1 MVSRIHTFAKL
12 GQRHTLFE
20 SRDGY
25 IYPPSVPST
34 TTALQTL
41 HRLLSPSLTASD
53 YHTARR
59 ILLDLASLQ
68 TRIPHSPA
76 FLFPATYALSL
87 PTASQQLSDF
97 TLWFTYY
104 PTRRQNPSK
113 YPKFSGLLR
122 SAHLTLYPSLA
133 LFLARKGY
141 SGYVNNFILP
151 SLARYTP
158 PSDFVS
164 FFAEYRAK
172 IRGYDARQAALQS
185 RFARTAAMRYLSD
198 AGHVAEALALAPPVV
213 IKRRGKGET
222 TTVVIGKSTSLSK
235 TLWRLSRA
243 LCSPNP
249 KHFPRTNELVE
260 FFISY
265 ISHRSDRLPPKNALS
280 LLHTHTLRF
289 SPISLRA
296 LSHLLFAHLVLLFR
310 LGTHPN
316 PIQSTLPPIGP
327 PALISLLSLF
337 NTFFHPQGI
346 PQSHLHSHL
355 QHPQSPSSSYL
366 QTLLA
371 LSPSHLPPLFPTRLH
386 ISLIWQSL
394 AHLAPSPD
402 VLSLLYDEL
411 VSFASGN
418 PNGQSLV
425 TPPSWTPTTPSS
437 STHPLPSPII
447 SECFTP
453 FLIPLLRS
461 PSSSHTPTSILRT
474 LLSLRLSPTIHHYTE
489 FARYWA
495 YNAQEDNVWLVLD
508 RLESEHGQMSGVE
521 KDQKLLRELESASPQ
536 RPPPASPQPRP
547 GSHPHLPAPD
557 LPLYIAL
564 MRAFLSSPNYHSR
577 SSSLP
582 IITPPSLPTSPPS
595 PYTPPFPPSSPYPG
609 THRRLLALSH
619 LWSRMERRFGREWL
633 LGQLDSRSYS
643 SSEPNP
649 DSSPTSTSNPNPNP
663 NAYLQK
669 VIVDWY
675 SLASASSSSTSSSSS
690 A

>member
-25 IYPPSVPST
+25 IYPPSVPPT

-59 ILLDLASLQ
+59 ILLDLTSLQ

-87 PTASQQLSDF
+87 PTASQQLTDF

-133 LFLARKGY
+133 LLLARKGY
-141 SGYVNNFILP
+141 SG
-151 SLARYTP
+151 
-158 PSDFVS
+158 
-164 FFAEYRAK
+164 
-172 IRGYDARQAALQS
+172 
-185 RFARTAAMRYLSD
+185 
-198 AGHVAEALALAPPVV
+198 
-213 IKRRGKGET
+213 
-222 TTVVIGKSTSLSK
+222 
-235 TLWRLSRA
+235 
-243 LCSPNP
+243 
-249 KHFPRTNELVE
+249 
-260 FFISY
+260 
-265 ISHRSDRLPPKNALS
+265 PKNALS

-296 LSHLLFAHLVLLFR
+296 LSHLLFAHFVLLFR

-346 PQSHLHSHL
+346 PQSHLHSHIP
-355 QHPQSPSSSYL
+355 HPQSPSSSYL

-411 VSFASGN
+411 VSFASGK

-425 TPPSWTPTTPSS
+425 TPPSWTLTTPSS

-536 RPPPASPQPRP
+536 RPPPASPPAQPR
-547 GSHPHLPAPD
+547 SHPQLPAPD

-577 SSSLP
+577 SPPS
-582 IITPPSLPTSPPS
+582 TPPFLPTSPSS
-595 PYTPPFPPSSPYPG
+595 PYTPPFPPYSPYPG
-609 THRRLLALSH
+609 THRRLLALCH
-619 LWSRMERRFGREWL
+619 LWSRMEGRFGREWL
-633 LGQLDSRSYS
+633 LGQL
-643 SSEPNP
+643 NP
-649 DSSPTSTSNPNPNP
+649 EATPTFNP
-663 NAYLQK
+663 K
-669 VIVDWY
+669 
-675 SLASASSSSTSSSSS
+675 
-690 A
+690 

>member
-1 MVSRIHTFAKL
+1 MVSRIHTLARKAKI
-12 GQRHTLFE
+12 QRNTLFE
-20 SRDGY
+20 STDGY
-25 IYPPSVPST
+25 IYPPSPPPT

-87 PTASQQLSDF
+87 PTPSQQLSDF

-104 PTRRQNPSK
+104 PTRRRNPTK
-113 YPKFSGLLR
+113 YPKFPNVLR
-122 SAHLTLYPSLA
+122 AAHLTLYPSLA
-133 LFLARKGY
+133 LLLARKGY

-151 SLARYTP
+151 SLARYSP

-185 RFARTAAMRYLSD
+185 RYARTAAMRYLTD
-198 AGHVAEALALAPPVV
+198 AGHVAQALALAPPVV
-213 IKRRGKGET
+213 INKRRERRQI
-222 TTVVIGKSTSLSK
+222 VIGKTLSLSK

-243 LCSPNP
+243 MCSPDP

-265 ISHRSDRLPPKNALS
+265 ISHHSDRLPYKNALN

-327 PALISLLSLF
+327 PALITLLSVF
-337 NTFFHPQGI
+337 NTFFHPQGV
-346 PQSHLHSHL
+346 PQSHLLSHL
-355 QHPQSPSSSYL
+355 QHPQTPSFSSYL
-366 QTLLA
+366 QTLQTLT
-371 LSPSHLPPLFPTRLH
+371 PSDLPPLFPTRLH

-402 VLSLLYDEL
+402 VLYDEL
-411 VSFASGN
+411 VSFASGHTN
-418 PNGQSLV
+418 TLV

-437 STHPLPSPII
+437 STPPVPSPII

-521 KDQKLLRELESASPQ
+521 RDRELLRELESDSPQ
-536 RPPPASPQPRP
+536 RPPPASAQARP
-547 GSHPHLPAPD
+547 GSDARLPAPD

-577 SSSLP
+577 SPPS
-582 IITPPSLPTSPPS
+582 TPPFLPTSPSS
-595 PYTPPFPPSSPYPG
+595 PYTPPFAPYSPYPG
-609 THRRLLALSH
+609 THRRLLALCH

-633 LGQLDSRSYS
+633 LGQL
-643 SSEPNP
+643 NP
-649 DSSPTSTSNPNPNP
+649 EATPTFNPKV

-669 VIVDWY
+669 VVGDWY
-675 SLASASSSSTSSSSS
+675 SLASASSSSLTSRSSSP
-690 A
+690 